1 MAAKNDTLEADI
13 DGLYALSLDE
23 FTVAR
28 DELARTLRTEGER
41 EAAREVKRLR
51 RPSLAAWALNQ
62 VRRDDPRG
70 VEQLIAAGE
79 RLRDATERL
88 LTAGEREPLERA
100 TAEERR
106 LVKALARHAERQ
118 LVGAGHPASG
128 AVQSKLLATLRAAA
142 SDAEARESLSVG
154 RLVRDYEVSDFGLGA
169 ALASMPT
176 KPRAEPAQ
184 PAQPD
189 AAVRAGVARKARGMR
204 QRLERAQARQR
215 ELEDKADAAK
225 RRAKD
230 ARQEAARASASLER
244 AEAGAEQ
251 ARVSAREAAEQ
262 VALLEAS
269 LRELES
275 RAR

>member
-118 LVGAGHPASG
+118 LVGAGHPASA

-154 RLVRDYEVSDFGLGA
+154 RLVRDYEVSDLGLGA

-189 AAVRAGVARKARGMR
+189 AAVRAAGARKARGMR
-204 QRLERAQARQR
+204 QRLERVQARQR

-230 ARQEAARASASLER
+230 ARQEAARASASFER